1 MLLRL
6 CNLQP
11 LRIQIT
17 DGDVGVHLVL
27 ELENDLG
34 GRRHAVFIH
43 RDAHNAVAR
52 KLIARGNFALVHAH
66 GIFHALHAGFRRG
79 QENIPVGVDIFYAHQ
94 RNLRRG
100 NIGRIAADKDDRLG
114 RSAVFIHR
122 HNHRF
127 GAAERIIVRNHRKI
141 GVDHGVAR
149 FAAQRS
155 LRGDQVPRLV
165 DIMDVYLR
173 RRDGGRG
180 RGGRFILIP
189 EIHRRRGGRSKRIHE
204 DFHLGRADQRIPGQ
218 QPLRIGKHHDA
229 LTGLA
234 GDDAVARNRKPLRHG
249 QIGNRNGR
257 RRNRRFRRNG
267 RRRFG
272 RRFRGC
278 FRRNGRRRFGRR
290 DVLVIEHNLV
300 LARALRGQQHILHI
314 LTQQEVALRQ
324 VERLRVHRRA
334 ALLQRRHRRRSDFV
348 AVAHVTHRNLNRHD
362 RRSRRLLRRRF
373 GRRDVLVIEHNLV
386 LACALRSQ
394 QHILHILA
402 QQEVALRQVER
413 LRVHRR
419 AALLQRRHRRR
430 SDFVAVAH
438 VAHRNLNRH
447 DRRSRRRF
455 RRRFGRRVQRA
466 RRFRQGRKRR
476 NVQVIARARFSIGGI
491 GHDFHRRA
499 RGQRRARVRHKGQQ
513 TAR

>member
-1 MLLRL
+1 M
-6 CNLQP
+6 
-11 LRIQIT
+11 
-17 DGDVGVHLVL
+17 
-27 ELENDLG
+27 
-34 GRRHAVFIH
+34 
-43 RDAHNAVAR
+43 
-52 KLIARGNFALVHAH
+52 
-66 GIFHALHAGFRRG
+66 
-79 QENIPVGVDIFYAHQ
+79 
-94 RNLRRG
+94 
-100 NIGRIAADKDDRLG
+100 
-114 RSAVFIHR
+114 
-122 HNHRF
+122 
-127 GAAERIIVRNHRKI
+127 
-141 GVDHGVAR
+141 
-149 FAAQRS
+149 
-155 LRGDQVPRLV
+155 
-165 DIMDVYLR
+165 
-173 RRDGGRG
+173 
-180 RGGRFILIP
+180 
-189 EIHRRRGGRSKRIHE
+189 
-204 DFHLGRADQRIPGQ
+204 
-218 QPLRIGKHHDA
+218 
-229 LTGLA
+229 
-234 GDDAVARNRKPLRHG
+234 
-249 QIGNRNGR
+249 
-257 RRNRRFRRNG
+257 
-267 RRRFG
+267 
-272 RRFRGC
+272 
-278 FRRNGRRRFGRR
+278 
-290 DVLVIEHNLV
+290 

-455 RRRFGRRVQRA
+455 RRNGRRRFGRRDVLVIEHNLVLARALRGQQHILHILTQQEVALRQVERLRVHRRAALLQRRHRRRSDFVAVAHVAHRNLNRHDRRSRRRFRRRFGRRVQRA